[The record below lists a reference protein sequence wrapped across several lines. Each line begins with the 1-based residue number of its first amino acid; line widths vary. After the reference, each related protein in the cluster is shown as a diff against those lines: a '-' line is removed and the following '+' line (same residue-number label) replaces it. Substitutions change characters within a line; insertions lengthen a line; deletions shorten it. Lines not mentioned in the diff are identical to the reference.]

1 MPVLDSTSN
10 LERPAD
16 RETLVSVVVPTFNR
30 AELLRSALR
39 SVQAQSWTDL
49 EVVVVDDGSTD
60 ETQSVVASMSAA
72 DNRIRY
78 LRQPNGGVSA
88 ARNTALANCRGA
100 MIAFLDSDD
109 AWHPTKLATQV
120 EVLRALPAV
129 GMVWSDM
136 NAVDVQGRIVH
147 CNYLQRMYKGY
158 RRLAQGQLF
167 PESAPLQ
174 DVVPQIDPAL
184 AGVKLSWGPIYSHML
199 YGNLVHTST
208 VVLRRER
215 AAAVGLF
222 DESMKAGGEDYKF
235 HLATTR
241 LGAVAFLDQ
250 ATIDYRIGGADQIT
264 NLKNQVHF
272 ATAFLKTLEEQI
284 AHHRPELQLTDRELD
299 RIRAEAHDWL
309 AAALIE
315 GGQRR
320 LAAAHALKAIRQR
333 PATRNSWKTLAK
345 TMLPRTAVELVRA
358 ARRLRS
364 DASVASM

>member
-1 MPVLDSTSN
+1 MPVLAPTAN
-10 LERPAD
+10 LHRPAE

-30 AELLRSALR
+30 AGLLPSALR
-39 SVQAQSWTDL
+39 SVQAQSWTDF

-60 ETQSVVASMSAA
+60 DTRAVVASMSAA
-72 DNRIRY
+72 DDRIRY
-78 LRQPNGGVSA
+78 LHQPNGGVSS
-88 ARNTALANCRGA
+88 ARNTALANCRGS

-109 AWHPTKLATQV
+109 AWHPSKLATQV

-136 NAVDVQGRIVH
+136 NAIDVDGRIVFR
-147 CNYLQRMYKGY
+147 NYLQRMYKGY

-167 PESAPLQ
+167 AESAPLQ
-174 DVVPQIDPAL
+174 TVVPAIESEFV
-184 AGVKLSWGPIYSHML
+184 GVKLSWGAIYSHML

-208 VVLRRER
+208 VLLRRER
-215 AAAVGLF
+215 AAAVGRF

-272 ATAFLKTLEEQI
+272 ATAFLRTLEEQI
-284 AHHRPELQLTDRELD
+284 ALHRPELELTDRELD
-299 RIRAEAHDWL
+299 RIRGDAHDWL

-320 LAAAHALKAIRQR
+320 RAASHALRAIRQR
-333 PATRNSWKTLAK
+333 PRTVNAWKTLAK

-358 ARRLRS
+358 ARRLRTG
-364 DASVASM
+364 ASAASM